1 MMNRVDRLFATLLAL
16 KEGRLPRASELA
28 QEFDVSERTIY
39 RDLRDLEAL
48 GIHTVTVH
56 GEGYALSEGFHLPP
70 VMLSAK
76 EALALYLSGLLF
88 GKRAGQNLSSD
99 VEAAL
104 SKIGAAL
111 PPLTRET
118 AEQLVRVLEF
128 FPPHARF
135 DAREPYMREILEA
148 LEHHQVLHI
157 GYRRPTDNISIERD
171 FEPHQLHYSASGSWY
186 VTGYDRLRKDI
197 RSFRLSRIQSLR
209 ASGETFE
216 PRIMLLAPGRHIEV
230 RVRFHPFVIAHVR
243 ERQHY
248 TYHHDEP
255 GGVMVYR
262 VGELREIQ
270 SWIFGFG
277 AHAEVLSPRE
287 LRDSLKQEAERL
299 LQKLA

>member
-1 MMNRVDRLFATLLAL
+1 MNRVDRLFATLLAL

-28 QEFDVSERTIY
+28 QEFEVSERTIY
-39 RDLRDLEAL
+39 RDLRDLDAL
-48 GIHTVTVH
+48 GIHTATLH
-56 GEGYALSEGFHLPP
+56 GEGYTLSEGFHLPP

-76 EALALYLSGLLF
+76 EALTLYLSGLLF
-88 GKRAGQNLSSD
+88 GKRAGENHSEAI
-99 VEAAL
+99 EAAL
-104 SKIGAAL
+104 SKIGATL
-111 PPLTRET
+111 PPVTREM
-118 AEQLVRVLEF
+118 ADQLVRVLEY

-148 LEHHQVLHI
+148 LEHHQVLHVS
-157 GYRRPTDNISIERD
+157 YRRPTDDMAIARD
-171 FEPHQLHYSASGSWY
+171 FEPHQLHYSASGLWY
-186 VTGYDRLRKDI
+186 VTGYDRLRNDI
-197 RSFRLSRIQSLR
+197 RSFRLTRIQSLK
-209 ASGETFE
+209 ATGEIFE
-216 PRIMLLAPGRHIEV
+216 PRIMLLAPGRQIEV
-230 RVRFHPFVIAHVR
+230 RVRFHPFVLAHVR